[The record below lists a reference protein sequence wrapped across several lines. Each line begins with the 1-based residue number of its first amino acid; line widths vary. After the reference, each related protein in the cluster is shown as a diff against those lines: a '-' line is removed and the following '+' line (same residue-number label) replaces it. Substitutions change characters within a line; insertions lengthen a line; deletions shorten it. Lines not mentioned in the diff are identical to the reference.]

1 MATMTNLYAHPSL
14 TTSPE
19 LIWALQDRLGLRAVV
34 EGRHVRLLGNP
45 QWQGRPAPPAVITA
59 PLVLV
64 TGGGA

>member
-34 EGRHVRLLGNP
+34 EGRHVSGLVVRLG
-45 QWQGRPAPPAVITA
+45 WA
-59 PLVLV
+59 
-64 TGGGA
+64 